1 VREHLIRYIS
11 LVLVAVLVA
20 TGLIVGIDRAG
31 EHFAARIPDIDL
43 PAISDIPT
51 PAEVVETISEPEP
64 FEEISPATIES
75 MQTLAELT
83 TVEYVE
89 YTTIVKG
96 TDSSWLRWARGDSI
110 EMLAVAEIG
119 AGIDFGALTTDTFQV
134 DPLSGIVTFRMPVA
148 QIHYAALDNDATHV
162 YDRSTGIF
170 THGDPQ
176 LETEARQ
183 IAETVLVESAIENG
197 ILGDA
202 ERAAAA
208 TLSEFIMALGYSDVV
223 ILPPP
228 ITAPTVSARP

>member
-1 VREHLIRYIS
+1 MREHLIRYIS
-11 LVLVAVLVA
+11 LVLVAVLVSA
-20 TGLIVGIDRAG
+20 GLIIGIDRAG
-31 EHFAARIPDIDL
+31 EHFAARIPDL
-43 PAISDIPT
+43 PSISDIPT
-51 PAEVVETISEPEP
+51 PAEVIETISEPEP
-64 FEEISPATIES
+64 FEQISPATVQS

-96 TDSSWLRWARGDSI
+96 TDSSWLSWARGDSI

-119 AGIDFGALTTDTFQV
+119 AGIDFSALTTDTFQV
-134 DPLSGIVTFRMPVA
+134 DPLSGIVTFRMPPA

-162 YDRSTGIF
+162 YDRKTGIF
-170 THGDPQ
+170 TNGDPQ

-183 IAETVLVESAIENG
+183 IAETTLVDAAVEHG
-197 ILGDA
+197 ILRDA

-208 TLSEFIMALGYSDVV
+208 TLSEFIKALGYTDVV

-228 ITAPTVSARP
+228 ITAPSVNASP